1 MEFLEGLDPLLKSY
15 RYIALPTSL
24 FFLLQTVLTFIGFGG
39 ADADV
44 DIAEGHDSADAP
56 FELFS
61 LRNLINFLLGFSWTG
76 ISLYDSIENKT
87 VLIIISVVVGIIFIG
102 LFFFLIKQILKLGE
116 DNSFKFENT
125 INQTATVYLT
135 IPESK
140 SGVGKVQISVK
151 GSFHELQAMTEAS
164 EKIATGSLVKI
175 KNIENNI
182 LIVDKL

>member
-15 RYIALPTSL
+15 WYIALPVSL
-24 FFLLQTVLTFIGFGG
+24 FFLLQTIMTFIGLSGG
-39 ADADV
+39 ET
-44 DIAEGHDSADAP
+44 DIDSESGDTDLP
-56 FELFS
+56 FEIFT

-76 ISLYDSIENKT
+76 ISLYDSIENK
-87 VLIIISVVVGIIFIG
+87 LILILISVVVGILFIG
-102 LFFFLIKQILKLGE
+102 LFFILIKQILKLGE

-164 EKIATGSLVKI
+164 EKITTGSVVKI
-175 KNIENNI
+175 KNVENNI
-182 LIVDKL
+182 LIVEKL